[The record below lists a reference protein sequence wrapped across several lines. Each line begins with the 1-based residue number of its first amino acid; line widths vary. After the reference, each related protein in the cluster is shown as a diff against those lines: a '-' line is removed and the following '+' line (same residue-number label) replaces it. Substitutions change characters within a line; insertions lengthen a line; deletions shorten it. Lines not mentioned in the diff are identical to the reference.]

1 MPVYNEGSQIYSN
14 VVKVIS
20 ILSRNKTENQIIL
33 VNDGS
38 TDNSWCEMQ
47 LLRRD
52 YSNVLI
58 IMLSRNFGKEAA
70 ICAGLENAIGD
81 ACLIL
86 DSDLQH
92 PPEMIP
98 EMIRLWHDEGYDV
111 VEGVKSHRGKESLVG
126 KFAALT
132 FYKFFNKA
140 TGINL
145 NSASDFK
152 LLDRKVVDSWKQMNE
167 SITFFRGMSAW
178 LGYKRIEIPF
188 KVQER
193 VNGTTK
199 WSTASLIKLAV
210 HSITS
215 FSSLPLHLV
224 TCLGTVL
231 LIADVV
237 LITQTMFM
245 KYSGKAFT
253 GFTTVIILILGVGSL
268 IMISLGIIGVY
279 LSKIYDEVKHRP
291 RYLIST
297 IQGKGIRNEKRA
309 RKFY

>member
-1 MPVYNEGSQIYSN
+1 MISVIMPVYNEGNQIYSN

-20 ILSRNKTENQIIL
+20 ILARNKTEHQIVL

-38 TDNSWCEMQ
+38 SDNSWSEMQ
-47 LLRRD
+47 RLSRD
-52 YSNVLI
+52 YANVLI
-58 IMLSRNFGKEAA
+58 IKLSRNFGKEAA
-70 ICAGLENAIGD
+70 ICAGLENSLGD

-98 EMIRLWHDEGYDV
+98 EMIRLWRDECYDV
-111 VEGVKSHRGKESLVG
+111 VEGVKSHRGKESLAG

-132 FYKFFNKA
+132 FYKFFRKT

-178 LGYKRIEIPF
+178 LGFNRIQVPF
-188 KVQER
+188 NVQER

-199 WSTASLIKLAV
+199 WSKANLIKLAI

-215 FSSLPLHLV
+215 FSALPLHLV

-231 LIADVV
+231 LIVDVV
-237 LITQTMFM
+237 LVTQTMFM
-245 KYSGKAFT
+245 KYTGKAST

-297 IQGKGIRNEKRA
+297 MLGKELNDE
-309 RKFY
+309 